1 MKVREKI
8 EQREKQ
14 FLNRFAT
21 LSANSRGREKP
32 EAECDMR
39 TCFQRDRDR
48 IIYSKSFRR
57 LKNKTQV
64 FFSPEGDHYITRLT
78 HTLDVSQVA
87 RSIATT
93 IKDDPTVLVSYCQ
106 DNNFFN
112 PVKPTEFEEEEIA
125 KIVWKNQ
132 DIIEAY
138 KQKVGEPPT
147 EDVVYEILDYLN
159 IDSDGGLE
167 DCSQGWDVINVA
179 INEYLEAKK

>member
-1 MKVREKI
+1 MYKKLKTIELAYTPQIFGLAIAVLLDEGVKTISNLTDEKI
-8 EQREKQ
+8 EKQ
-14 FLNRFAT
+14 KGDSLISDEFWQT
-21 LSANSRGREKP
+21 
-32 EAECDMR
+32 
-39 TCFQRDRDR
+39 
-48 IIYSKSFRR
+48 IIK
-57 LKNKTQV
+57 
-64 FFSPEGDHYITRLT
+64 
-78 HTLDVSQVA
+78 VA